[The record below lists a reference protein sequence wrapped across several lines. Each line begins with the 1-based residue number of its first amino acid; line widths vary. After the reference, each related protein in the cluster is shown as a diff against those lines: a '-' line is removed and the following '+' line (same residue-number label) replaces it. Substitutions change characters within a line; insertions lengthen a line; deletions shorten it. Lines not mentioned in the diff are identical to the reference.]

1 MTISVKAALL
11 PEEDPELRRWL
22 VASAVVAAMHAGI
35 LWWLMHKMDLNL
47 SGAPPAAVMI
57 ELPPMDVSPPAET
70 SPDVAEGPEMRQAE
84 PEEVETPQVIT
95 PQEIPPAKKPDAVLV
110 TKQKPKPKPKK
121 IVKEKPVVKRTHE
134 PPAPRTTAPRRAQP
148 ARGQTSAAPRQ
159 GLVRSGASTS
169 SWRSQIYARL
179 LGYKPGGG
187 EATGVVS
194 VSFTL
199 THSEHPIASGLAG
212 SSGSAALDQKA
223 LAMVRH
229 ANPYPAAPSD
239 VVGGSIHFTVPVR
252 FR

>member
-1 MTISVKAALL
+1 WARAGGGAVGGGVRGCLMQKRDLSV
-11 PEEDPELRRWL
+11 
-22 VASAVVAAMHAGI
+22 G
-35 LWWLMHKMDLNL
+35 
-47 SGAPPAAVMI
+47 GAPPAAVMI

-84 PEEVETPQVIT
+84 SEEVETPQVIT

-110 TKQKPKPKPKK
+110 TTPKPKPKPKK

-159 GLVRSGASTS
+159 GLVGSGASTS
-169 SWRSQIYARL
+169 SWRTQIYAHL
-179 LGYKPGGG
+179 LGYEPGGG

-199 THSEHPIASGLAG
+199 THSRHLIASG
-212 SSGSAALDQKA
+212 
-223 LAMVRH
+223 
-229 ANPYPAAPSD
+229 
-239 VVGGSIHFTVPVR
+239 
-252 FR
+252 

>member
-84 PEEVETPQVIT
+84 PEEVETPQVVT

-110 TKQKPKPKPKK
+110 TTPKPNPKPKK

-134 PPAPRTTAPRRAQP
+134 PPRRGQPRPDGRNPRVARHPQRRAKAWSGP
-148 ARGQTSAAPRQ
+148 ARPPLPGAAKFTRIYSATS
-159 GLVRSGASTS
+159 
-169 SWRSQIYARL
+169 
-179 LGYKPGGG
+179 
-187 EATGVVS
+187 
-194 VSFTL
+194 
-199 THSEHPIASGLAG
+199 
-212 SSGSAALDQKA
+212 
-223 LAMVRH
+223 
-229 ANPYPAAPSD
+229 PAAGRQPESSQFPS
-239 VVGGSIHFTVPVR
+239 P
-252 FR
+252 